1 MLHVLE
7 ASDMNHGVSKKDLKM
22 ECFPTEMMS
31 LPLSG
36 LEVITLI
43 KRGKGNFRCGR
54 SGAKFEILKLLSRMW
69 W

>member
-1 MLHVLE
+1 MLHILE

-43 KRGKGNFRCGR
+43 QRGERQFQ
-54 SGAKFEILKLLSRMW
+54 MW
-69 W
+69 KEWS

>member
-31 LPLSG
+31 LPLPAGG

-43 KRGKGNFRCGR
+43 KRGERQFQ
-54 SGAKFEILKLLSRMW
+54 MW
-69 W
+69 KEWS

>member
-36 LEVITLI
+36 LEVITPI
-43 KRGKGNFRCGR
+43 KRGERQFQ
-54 SGAKFEILKLLSRMW
+54 MW
-69 W
+69 KEWS